1 MHEKYSWE
9 GIKFEIVFE
18 DSQGNP
24 LDAENM
30 VFRFIYR
37 DEAGQSC
44 VISQSGDERVLSL
57 IHI

>member
-1 MHEKYSWE
+1 M
-9 GIKFEIVFE
+9 GRNKFEIVFE

-37 DEAGQSC
+37 DEAGP
-44 VISQSGDERVLSL
+44 VLYN
-57 IHI
+57 IAEWR

>member
-18 DSQGNP
+18 DSQGTP

-37 DEAGQSC
+37 DDAGY
-44 VISQSGDERVLSL
+44 
-57 IHI
+57 

>member
-24 LDAENM
+24 LECRKYG
-30 VFRFIYR
+30 FPLH
-37 DEAGQSC
+37 
-44 VISQSGDERVLSL
+44 LSR
-57 IHI
+57 